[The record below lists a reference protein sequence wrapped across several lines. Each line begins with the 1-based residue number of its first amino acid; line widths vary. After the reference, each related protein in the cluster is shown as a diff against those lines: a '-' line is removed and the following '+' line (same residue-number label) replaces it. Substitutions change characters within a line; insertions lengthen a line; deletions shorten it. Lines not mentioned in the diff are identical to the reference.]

1 MFSDQIFLREI
12 VVKEST
18 DKVGEAYIIARKK
31 GRRGRRKG
39 KKTRGR
45 RKGRGEEEW
54 GGAEGARRA
63 GKKGRG
69 KGEKMSIWE
78 GNNSS

>member
-1 MFSDQIFLREI
+1 MFSEQIFLREI

-39 KKTRGR
+39 RGPE
-45 RKGRGEEEW
+45 KGGREGEKRNGEE
-54 GGAEGARRA
+54 
-63 GKKGRG
+63 
-69 KGEKMSIWE
+69 
-78 GNNSS
+78 